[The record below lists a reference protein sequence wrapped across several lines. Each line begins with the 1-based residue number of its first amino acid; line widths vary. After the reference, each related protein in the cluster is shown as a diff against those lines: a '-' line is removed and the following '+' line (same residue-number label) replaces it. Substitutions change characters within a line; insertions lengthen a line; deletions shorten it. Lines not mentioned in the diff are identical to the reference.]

1 MVQRIRVPPR
11 QAAKA
16 RLVLPLLCSRRRFH
30 LRHRRCADFRCCQ
43 EQEWSSKCLTGIGWA
58 ITTRSARS
66 AAHVF
71 EGFGRTLNLD
81 ACIAHGP
88 FKAASPRLEF
98 DRTSPALASSQDR
111 VFHVACR
118 MSYAVCCIAAL
129 SSSVEDG
136 TDGTGVDR
144 CADGDRPLR

>member
-16 RLVLPLLCSRRRFH
+16 RLVLPLLCSRRRFR
-30 LRHRRCADFRCCQ
+30 LRRRRRTDFRYFQ

-66 AAHVF
+66 AAH
-71 EGFGRTLNLD
+71 GFDGFDRTLD

-88 FKAASPRLEF
+88 SKAASPRLDV
-98 DRTSPALASSQDR
+98 DRTRPALASSQDR
-111 VFHVACR
+111 VLYVACR
-118 MSYAVCCIAAL
+118 MSYAACCIAAL
-129 SSSVEDG
+129 SLSVE
-136 TDGTGVDR
+136 DGTGVDR